1 MRFQKCRQ
9 VPNGDFQMTFK
20 TLHIASDLPYIA
32 VGQFKLRGVLVNGLK
47 VRNYRR
53 LHFFVD
59 LAIDFLSFIWS
70 CGLILCCSFLA
81 KVNSFSGFWREDGK

>member
-47 VRNYRR
+47 VRNYRH

-70 CGLILCCSFLA
+70 CGLILCRSFLA